1 MANPPDRGADSSRQ
15 PELAIDAHRGMF
27 VPGGYHSSNN
37 GAGVHWSASKRVA
50 EEMGTHAWHDRATS
64 GIITHPK
71 DKIVMHN
78 AEIPL
83 SSIETDKSVLK
94 KNKVFSP
101 DNLNKNSEQE
111 VPVKKGATILLK
123 STSATRTSNYSGYRT
138 RTRTYNPPREIK
150 A

>member
-1 MANPPDRGADSSRQ
+1 
-15 PELAIDAHRGMF
+15 
-27 VPGGYHSSNN
+27 
-37 GAGVHWSASKRVA
+37 VH
-50 EEMGTHAWHDRATS
+50 T
-64 GIITHPK
+64 
-71 DKIVMHN
+71 

-83 SSIETDKSVLK
+83 SSVEFDKEVLK

-123 STSATRTSNYSGYRT
+123 STRTTRTSNYSGYRT
-138 RTRTYNPPREIK
+138 RTRTYNPPKEIK